1 MSHHWTYGYNNSAS
15 IKNFYLHFKFR
26 SGDKG
31 SILMLLLGSNS
42 GNGTIKNY
50 LPIKSEI
57 DAGRINGS
65 TIKQYASA
73 AGFNGQAIRKDASVA
88 DQYILI
94 VTNVEAYA
102 MVEMMSANCELV
114 RSYFA

>member
-1 MSHHWTYGYNNSAS
+1 
-15 IKNFYLHFKFR
+15 
-26 SGDKG
+26 
-31 SILMLLLGSNS
+31 MLLLGSNS
-42 GNGTIKNY
+42 GSGTIKNY

-57 DAGRINGS
+57 NAGRINGS

-73 AGFNGQAIRKDASVA
+73 AGFNGQIIQKDTAIT

-102 MVEMMSANCELV
+102 MVEMVSANCELV